1 MLSLYYHELMRKI
14 EERKQK
20 KYFMVDNYLLNKV
33 LGRIKMTIG
42 IEKFDD
48 TKISNETDDKLPD
61 DVTLKNVAILI
72 ACVIKD
78 DNKFYPQVF

>member
-1 MLSLYYHELMRKI
+1 
-14 EERKQK
+14 
-20 KYFMVDNYLLNKV
+20 
-33 LGRIKMTIG
+33 MTIG